1 MKKSDIERI
10 IKKFI
15 NAETISYLIT
25 GVLTTLVDYAVF
37 FIVNEALKRTGVSVS
52 LSSSAATAAG
62 WFSAVLFAYVTN
74 KIYVFKSRSKDRS
87 IILREMMSF
96 FAARALSG
104 LIVLVLMWLM
114 VDRLHMNEYISKI
127 FTSVF
132 NVVFNYAASKL
143 FIFKKKEP

>member
-74 KIYVFKSRSKDRS
+74 KIYVFKSRSADRMAC
-87 IILREMMSF
+87 LREIVSF